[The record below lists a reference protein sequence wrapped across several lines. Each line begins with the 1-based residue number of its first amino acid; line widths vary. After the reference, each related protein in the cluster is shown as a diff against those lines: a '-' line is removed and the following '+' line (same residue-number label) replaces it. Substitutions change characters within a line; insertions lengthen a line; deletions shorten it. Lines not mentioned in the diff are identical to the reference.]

1 MKPKTSGRREEIRY
15 SEAFKLEVVREVEA
29 GGLAFDAVS
38 RKYGIHGASTVS
50 HWVRKYGNGT
60 RGKVTRVEKP
70 DEMNELKRL
79 TARVRQLESAL
90 ADANIDA
97 ALERAYTR
105 LACQRAGIADVAE
118 FKKKAAGQRGM
129 PPSNWKASV
138 SG

>member
-1 MKPKTSGRREEIRY
+1 MQTTSCKRRAEIRY

-29 GGLAFDAVS
+29 GGLAFDEVS
-38 RKYGIHGASTVS
+38 QKYGIQGSSTVS
-50 HWVRKYGNGT
+50 NWVRKYGNGS

-70 DEMNELKRL
+70 NELNELKRL
-79 TARVRQLESAL
+79 KTRVRQLASAL

-118 FKKKAAGQRGM
+118 FKKKAAGQPGM
-129 PPSNWKASV
+129 KL
-138 SG
+138 

>member
-1 MKPKTSGRREEIRY
+1 MNQNKGGNRVIRY

-29 GGLAFDAVS
+29 GGLAFELVS
-38 RKYGIHGASTVS
+38 QKYGIHGSTTVS
-50 HWVRKYGNGT
+50 NWVRKYGNGS

-70 DEMNELKRL
+70 DELNELKRL
-79 TARVRQLESAL
+79 KTRVRQLESAL

-105 LACQRAGIADVAE
+105 LACQRAGISDVAE
-118 FKKKAAGQRGM
+118 FKKKADGQPGM
-129 PPSNWKASV
+129 PPSNWRESV

>member
-1 MKPKTSGRREEIRY
+1 MQTKPCKRREEIRY
-15 SEAFKLEVVREVEA
+15 SEAFKLAVVREVEA
-29 GGLAFDAVS
+29 ERLAFDAIS
-38 RKYGIHGASTVS
+38 QKYGIQGSTTVS
-50 HWVRKYGNGT
+50 NWVRKYGNGS

-79 TARVRQLESAL
+79 KTRVRQLESAL

-118 FKKKAAGQRGM
+118 FKKKAAGQPGM
-129 PPSNWKASV
+129 KP
-138 SG
+138 